1 MVIVLQILPP
11 TPRVR
16 PCPVAPV
23 NSVVIAAE
31 VCRAPRQ
38 IRWVVEGVEGAGL
51 ALVEARTVLEGRFPC
66 PPRVLRGRKVQE
78 VGNTVV
84 VGVRQVRTGLR
95 RPAPHWE
102 QQHSGGRRL
111 DETPV
116 TSVVQHDGQHQLT
129 PPDTA

>member
-1 MVIVLQILPP
+1 MVIVLTNPFAMP
-11 TPRVR
+11 GVR

-23 NSVVIAAE
+23 NSVVIATE

-51 ALVEARTVLEGRFPC
+51 ALVEARTVLEGRCPC

-95 RPAPHWE
+95 RPVLCWE
-102 QQHSGGRRL
+102 QQHNGGR
-111 DETPV
+111 
-116 TSVVQHDGQHQLT
+116 
-129 PPDTA
+129 